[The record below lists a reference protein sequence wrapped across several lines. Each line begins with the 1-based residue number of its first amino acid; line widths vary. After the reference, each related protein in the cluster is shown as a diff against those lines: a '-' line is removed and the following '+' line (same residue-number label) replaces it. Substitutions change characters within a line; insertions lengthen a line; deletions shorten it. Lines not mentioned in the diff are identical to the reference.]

1 MKTIA
6 IITVSIMF
14 LVSIG
19 GLFLVKYLEHNYGYG
34 WLFKISWIAI
44 IVFMLFFVFKILG
57 PWVEKK
63 YEK

>member
-1 MKTIA
+1 
-6 IITVSIMF
+6 MF
-14 LVSIG
+14 MVSIG
-19 GLFLVKYLEHNYGYG
+19 GLFLVKHLEYNYGYG

-44 IVFMLFFVFKILG
+44 IVLMLFFVFKILG